1 MRVVGIARRQLLDPP
16 ACEPRQVGGRT
27 LERREREPAGLV
39 LQRHGDV
46 RPPRERLEQAP
57 LRPAQVLEAVGV
69 DRTAVPGGELVR
81 DPARGVGRAGG
92 RGPRDRAGRAAR
104 DSAGRARR
112 GRRRRPRAPTTPLRA
127 PRPPCRARRRI
138 PRIAPTRRARRASH
152 PPRPGAG
159 SASAARRRRPAAQ
172 RRSRPRS
179 VRRRRRTSRSIRRG
193 VLPRGRADRA
203 RPVRRPTRSARSG
216 QAPAPDRRGND
227 RGAEPLCRRW
237 PARPAT
243 SRPST
248 HTSPALRRLCLR
260 GRPRNRERA
269 RKTGAELG
277 DGTNPSPRLR
287 SGCYGLGLAPAAG
300 GRAPGHARRARIAE
314 ICFFCAAPSIGKGQ
328 AHRRALS
335 FVHFPAALV
344 TDENGLSCQFDPPSS
359 RVSIRQ
365 E

>member
-1 MRVVGIARRQLLDPP
+1 MR
-16 ACEPRQVGGRT
+16 
-27 LERREREPAGLV
+27 
-39 LQRHGDV
+39 
-46 RPPRERLEQAP
+46 
-57 LRPAQVLEAVGV
+57 
-69 DRTAVPGGELVR
+69 
-81 DPARGVGRAGG
+81 
-92 RGPRDRAGRAAR
+92 
-104 DSAGRARR
+104 
-112 GRRRRPRAPTTPLRA
+112 
-127 PRPPCRARRRI
+127 
-138 PRIAPTRRARRASH
+138 
-152 PPRPGAG
+152 
-159 SASAARRRRPAAQ
+159 
-172 RRSRPRS
+172 
-179 VRRRRRTSRSIRRG
+179 
-193 VLPRGRADRA
+193 PRGRADRA

-227 RGAEPLCRRW
+227 RGAARLCRRS

-248 HTSPALRRLCLR
+248 HTSPALRRFCLR
-260 GRPRNRERA
+260 GRRRNRERA

-287 SGCYGLGLAPAAG
+287 SGCYGLGLATAAS

-359 RVSIRQ
+359 RVSSLKSNGNRPENGSWDSPSNARLSTGFLVPSTRRMQVPAEIATPRRSGPGIRRLRRGRGFSSQ
-365 E
+365 SKQAGGARPALRRGPPGRLRESPRGHLDDRRPRRGRDRPGAARGGAARARPRRDRRRARLLRGSTSRSSSGGRPRTRSCTRRPRRSARRASA